1 MGKGSNE
8 MTLGQAIKELLKTY
22 RLEDKMT
29 EVKLVNSWESV
40 VGKMIAKHTLDI
52 RLKNRK
58 LFVKMDSAAIA
69 NELGYAKTKMIK
81 ALNKEAGADILD
93 EIVFR

>member
-1 MGKGSNE
+1 MVKGSNE
-8 MTLGQAIKELLKTY
+8 ITLGQAIKELLKTY
-22 RLEDKMT
+22 KLEDKMT

-58 LFVKMDSAAIA
+58 LFVKMDSAAIT

-93 EIVFR
+93 EIFFS

>member
-1 MGKGSNE
+1 MAKGSNE
-8 MTLGQAIKELLKTY
+8 MTLGQAIKELLKSY
-22 RLEDKMT
+22 KLEDKMT

-58 LFVKMDSAAIA
+58 LFVKMDSAAIT
-69 NELGYAKTKMIK
+69 NELSYAKTKMIK

-93 EIVFR
+93 EIVFS

>member
-22 RLEDKMT
+22 KLEDKMT
-29 EVKLVNSWESV
+29 EVKLINSWETV
-40 VGKMIAKHTLDI
+40 VGKMIAKHTLNI
-52 RLKNRK
+52 KLKNRK
-58 LFVKMDSAAIA
+58 LFVKMDSAAIT
-69 NELGYAKTKMIK
+69 NELGYAKTKIVK

-93 EIVFR
+93 EIIFS

>member
-1 MGKGSNE
+1 MAKGSNE
-8 MTLGQAIKELLKTY
+8 MTLGQAIQALLKSY
-22 RLEDKMT
+22 KLEDKMT

-58 LFVKMDSAAIA
+58 LFVKMDSAALT

-93 EIVFR
+93 EIIFS